1 MKKIKYILITI
12 VFSILFGSCSTIIA
26 IYQIATWKPK
36 ILVDLNIEVYSVYK
50 NGKFT
55 RDGLKEKEITKLG
68 YQIVDDYGLY
78 LYNGRI
84 GTRGEYSKIIFYDDI
99 KITINNKTVVIP
111 RDKIKEKKITDIGYV
126 YDYSIEPL
134 KFDEFSTESFIIDL
148 GTIEIVEKD
157 GKIVKEKR
165 KIPPIMLKNTINIY
179 WLENVFHPNSVD
191 TYYYYWLDKYKGEF
205 GDAKTIYFNP
215 ELVKIPNDIK
225 KIIENKKKLSN
236 IEQKVGETWQGK
248 VITNDTNLNILTWE
262 KVDE

>member
-1 MKKIKYILITI
+1 M
-12 VFSILFGSCSTIIA
+12 
-26 IYQIATWKPK
+26 
-36 ILVDLNIEVYSVYK
+36 
-50 NGKFT
+50 
-55 RDGLKEKEITKLG
+55 
-68 YQIVDDYGLY
+68 
-78 LYNGRI
+78 
-84 GTRGEYSKIIFYDDI
+84 
-99 KITINNKTVVIP
+99 
-111 RDKIKEKKITDIGYV
+111 
-126 YDYSIEPL
+126 
-134 KFDEFSTESFIIDL
+134 

-179 WLENVFHPNSVD
+179 WLENAFHPNSVD

-225 KIIENKKKLSN
+225 RIIENKKKLSN